1 MTNSRTIDAL
11 LIIMA
16 DTDIVTRRRIE
27 AAEQLLD
34 FEAPEGAVARAREY
48 LVSVFENSD
57 EELADRM
64 DAIKASRKVE
74 AAKVS
79 PKVVHLNRRT
89 AIDRKEAWR
98 AYELTQLHTKIV
110 LATQDHPPKG
120 WDDVLNSPDY
130 LPPEGDAWPPWWDE
144 NGQRRGWPR

>member
-1 MTNSRTIDAL
+1 MTKSRTIDAL
-11 LIIMA
+11 LVIMD
-16 DTDIVTRRRIE
+16 DTDVVTRRRIE

-34 FEAPEGAVARAREY
+34 FEAPDEAVIRAREY

-64 DAIKASRKVE
+64 NAIRASRKVE

-89 AIDRKEAWR
+89 PQDRKEAWR
-98 AYELTQLHTKIV
+98 SYELSQLRTKII
-110 LATQDHPPKG
+110 LATRDVPPKG
-120 WDDVLNSPDY
+120 WDDVLTGPDY
-130 LPPEGDAWPPWWDE
+130 LPPEGDEWPPWFDE
-144 NGQRRGWPR
+144 KGQRR

>member
-11 LIIMA
+11 LIIMDDA
-16 DTDIVTRRRIE
+16 DIVTRRRIE

-34 FEAPEGAVARAREY
+34 FEAPDDAVIRAREY
-48 LVSVFENSD
+48 LVSVFEDHD

-64 DAIKASRKVE
+64 NAIKASRKVE

-89 AIDRKEAWR
+89 PTDRKEAWR
-98 AYELTQLHTKIV
+98 EYELSQLRTRII
-110 LATQDHPPKG
+110 LATHDIPPKG
-120 WDDVLNSPDY
+120 WDDVLTSPDY
-130 LPPEGDAWPPWWDE
+130 LPPEGDEWPPWWEGKD
-144 NGQRRGWPR
+144 RRR